1 MRCPHPK
8 NPNPDIVMKAL
19 IKTQPRLVVELC
31 AHVLFA
37 VGIQVLVH
45 YVS

>member
-1 MRCPHPK
+1 VSPE
-8 NPNPDIVMKAL
+8 NPNPDTIMKTL

-31 AHVLFA
+31 AHLLFA